1 MQDLLFKFKFKVL
14 LFKKGVISIL
24 HGLGNGNKWGCCGKL
39 NWKEME
45 NAGSLGNIFIYWLTF
60 ANEFENT
67 ILCYY
72 FYAYT

>member
-1 MQDLLFKFKFKVL
+1 VQDLLFKFKFKVL

-45 NAGSLGNIFIYWLTF
+45 NAGSLGNIFI
-60 ANEFENT
+60 FEEPQKDEKYD
-67 ILCYY
+67 I
-72 FYAYT
+72 FPPRHVD